1 MSQSPNSAS
10 ADLRQRGGGSQS
22 PDGVQT
28 AQAGSS
34 LLPTTLLDAISD
46 QSTLRS
52 RLSGSTALLSKL
64 PSKLHVG
71 DSIPYSSLSLNVSV
85 DDLHTPTQSSSSTT
99 GGFGTPSSSHM
110 SMSLPELMST
120 ITRPME
126 RLAFE
131 VKGALLATGLAATC
145 YLLNWF
151 KVVLV
156 PFFLAIFL
164 MYLVDP
170 LVEMIDVSP
179 RYFLCICTSRGRHSR
194 RRSRGCSRAFASL
207 CAVSVVCT
215 FFGLLGY
222 ITVLSVHA
230 LDVGAYQK
238 GYNALVASIENI
250 SKQVGLPMNI
260 TVTLHENVDKV
271 ATLVLTEMM
280 DLFST
285 LFVTMI
291 YLTYFL
297 STRVRASDAGGV
309 WAKIDHDIQ
318 RFVTLKCYLS
328 LLVAL
333 LVTIAYV
340 SLNVGLAILWG
351 ILTFIMNWIPNVGA
365 MIASLAPLC
374 IILISPDEI
383 MTPMDKFLALV
394 LPGVFHLFV
403 GNFVEPKILGQKLEM
418 SPVVVIISLSA
429 WGLLWSIVGMMLS
442 VPLTA
447 SFKIMLSHLKMWPEL
462 VALLDGT
469 YFIRNHHHD
478 KKKRRDED
486 ADRVDDLHGGDHE
499 QTYQAKDLRTDIQV
513 SDDSDHHLIA

>member
-1 MSQSPNSAS
+1 MSPDASQSN
-10 ADLRQRGGGSQS
+10 QS
-22 PDGVQT
+22 GMPYP
-28 AQAGSS
+28 
-34 LLPTTLLDAISD
+34 PTSTLLDSITD

-64 PSKLHVG
+64 PSKLHAHG
-71 DSIPYSSLSLNVSV
+71 PDSIPYSSLSVSV
-85 DDLHTPTQSSSSTT
+85 DDLHTPTQSTSSTT
-99 GGFGTPSSSHM
+99 GFGTPSSVTV
-110 SMSLPELMST
+110 SLPELVT
-120 ITRPME
+120 NLTRPME

-179 RYFLCICTSRGRHSR
+179 RYFLCVCTSRGMLHPPISTSSHRAGRHSR

-374 IILISPDEI
+374 IILISPEEI

-447 SFKIMLSHLKMWPEL
+447 SFKITLSHLKMWPEL
-462 VALLDGT
+462 VALIDGT
-469 YFIRNHHHD
+469 YFMRNHRHD

-486 ADRVDDLHGGDHE
+486 ADASMDLQAEE
-499 QTYQAKDLRTDIQV
+499 QTYQAKELRTDIQTT
-513 SDDSDHHLIA
+513 DDSDHHLIA

>member
-297 STRVRASDAGGV
+297 STRVRASDAGTSYML
-309 WAKIDHDIQ
+309 
-318 RFVTLKCYLS
+318 FYLS
-328 LLVAL
+328 
-333 LVTIAYV
+333 
-340 SLNVGLAILWG
+340 N
-351 ILTFIMNWIPNVGA
+351 
-365 MIASLAPLC
+365 MIGKRLFL
-374 IILISPDEI
+374 
-383 MTPMDKFLALV
+383 KFQH
-394 LPGVFHLFV
+394 LP
-403 GNFVEPKILGQKLEM
+403 PKIQGF
-418 SPVVVIISLSA
+418 
-429 WGLLWSIVGMMLS
+429 LW
-442 VPLTA
+442 
-447 SFKIMLSHLKMWPEL
+447 
-462 VALLDGT
+462 
-469 YFIRNHHHD
+469 
-478 KKKRRDED
+478 
-486 ADRVDDLHGGDHE
+486 DD
-499 QTYQAKDLRTDIQV
+499 
-513 SDDSDHHLIA
+513 

>member
-1 MSQSPNSAS
+1 MSQSPNAS
-10 ADLRQRGGGSQS
+10 ADLRQRTS
-22 PDGVQT
+22 
-28 AQAGSS
+28 AQASPEAQTPTS
-34 LLPTTLLDAISD
+34 LLPSIDGTSSES
-46 QSTLRS
+46 QHTLRS
-52 RLSGSTALLSKL
+52 RLSGSTLLSKL
-64 PSKLHVG
+64 PNKIHTMNSGG
-71 DSIPYSSLSLNVSV
+71 DIPYSSLSLNLSV
-85 DDLHTPTQSSSSTT
+85 DDARSSDGSLNPNTPTA
-99 GGFGTPSSSHM
+99 SHV
-110 SMSLPELMST
+110 SVSLPELVSN

-131 VKGALLATGLAATC
+131 VKGALLATGFAATC

-179 RYFLCICTSRGRHSR
+179 KYFCCVCTRRGRHSR

-230 LDVGAYQK
+230 LDVTAYQK
-238 GYNALVASIENI
+238 GYSSLVASIEDI
-250 SKQVGLPMNI
+250 SNQVGLPMNI

-365 MIASLAPLC
+365 MIASFAPLC

-383 MTPMDKFLALV
+383 MTPMEKFLAMI
-394 LPGVFHLFV
+394 LPAVFHLFV
-403 GNFVEPKILGQKLEM
+403 GNFIEPKILGQKLEM

-447 SFKIMLSHLKMWPEL
+447 SFKITLSHLKMWPDL
-462 VALLDGT
+462 VALIDGT
-469 YFIRNHHHD
+469 YFMRNRD
-478 KKKRRDED
+478 KKRRDDE
-486 ADRVDDLHGGDHE
+486 E
-499 QTYQAKDLRTDIQV
+499 QTYQASDARTDIQV
-513 SDDSDHHLIA
+513 DDNDHLIA

>member
-1 MSQSPNSAS
+1 MNS
-10 ADLRQRGGGSQS
+10 GG
-22 PDGVQT
+22 D
-28 AQAGSS
+28 
-34 LLPTTLLDAISD
+34 
-46 QSTLRS
+46 
-52 RLSGSTALLSKL
+52 
-64 PSKLHVG
+64 
-71 DSIPYSSLSLNVSV
+71 IPYSSLSLNLSV
-85 DDLHTPTQSSSSTT
+85 DDARSSDGSLNPNTPTA
-99 GGFGTPSSSHM
+99 SHV
-110 SMSLPELMST
+110 SVSLPELVSN

-131 VKGALLATGLAATC
+131 VKGALLATGFAATC

-179 RYFLCICTSRGRHSR
+179 KYFCC
-194 RRSRGCSRAFASL
+194 
-207 CAVSVVCT
+207 VCT
-215 FFGLLGY
+215 RRGISMLDSFNSRSLQQDGIHDGGREVVHEHLHLSARCPSFVHFLGS
-222 ITVLSVHA
+222 LVHA
-230 LDVGAYQK
+230 LDVTSYQK
-238 GYNALVASIENI
+238 GYSSLVASIEDI
-250 SKQVGLPMNI
+250 SNQVGLPMNI

-365 MIASLAPLC
+365 MIASFAPLC

-383 MTPMDKFLALV
+383 MTPMEKFLAMI
-394 LPGVFHLFV
+394 LPAVFHLFV
-403 GNFVEPKILGQKLEM
+403 GNFIEPKILGQKLEM

-447 SFKIMLSHLKMWPEL
+447 SFKITLSHLKMWPDL
-462 VALLDGT
+462 VALIDGT
-469 YFIRNHHHD
+469 YFMRNRD
-478 KKKRRDED
+478 KKRRDDE
-486 ADRVDDLHGGDHE
+486 E
-499 QTYQAKDLRTDIQV
+499 QTYQASDARTDIQV
-513 SDDSDHHLIA
+513 DDNDHLIA

>member
-297 STRVRASDAGGV
+297 STRVRASDAG
-309 WAKIDHDIQ
+309 
-318 RFVTLKCYLS
+318 TS
-328 LLVAL
+328 
-333 LVTIAYV
+333 YV
-340 SLNVGLAILWG
+340 YV
-351 ILTFIMNWIPNVGA
+351 V
-365 MIASLAPLC
+365 
-374 IILISPDEI
+374 
-383 MTPMDKFLALV
+383 
-394 LPGVFHLFV
+394 LFV
-403 GNFVEPKILGQKLEM
+403 QYDWKKIVSSFNIYHRKSKGFYVKINFYFLFFLVYFYNFVSNVHVLYEIDK
-418 SPVVVIISLSA
+418 PVKYDTYHSFRGVVSS
-429 WGLLWSIVGMMLS
+429 
-442 VPLTA
+442 
-447 SFKIMLSHLKMWPEL
+447 
-462 VALLDGT
+462 
-469 YFIRNHHHD
+469 
-478 KKKRRDED
+478 
-486 ADRVDDLHGGDHE
+486 
-499 QTYQAKDLRTDIQV
+499 
-513 SDDSDHHLIA
+513 

>member
-1 MSQSPNSAS
+1 MSQSPNSS
-10 ADLRQRGGGSQS
+10 ADTLRQRGAGGGAVQS
-22 PDGVQT
+22 PDT
-28 AQAGSS
+28 PSA
-34 LLPTTLLDAISD
+34 LLPGGTIDSATLDNNPS
-46 QSTLRS
+46 LRS
-52 RLSGSTALLSKL
+52 RLSNSTSLLSKL
-64 PSKLHVG
+64 HMGANSING
-71 DSIPYSSLSLNVSV
+71 GGGGTIADSIPYSSLNLNLSV
-85 DDLHTPTQSSSSTT
+85 DDSRRSTTSVDSTNPNTPMSSSSQY
-99 GGFGTPSSSHM
+99 GASQM
-110 SMSLPELMST
+110 SVSLPELVAN

-126 RLAFE
+126 RLTLE
-131 VKGALLATGLAATC
+131 VKWALLATGLAATC

-179 RYFLCICTSRGRHSR
+179 KYFCCFCTSRGRHSR

-365 MIASLAPLC
+365 MIASFAPLC

-383 MTPMDKFLALV
+383 MTPMEKFLAMV

-447 SFKIMLSHLKMWPEL
+447 SFKITLSHLKMWPEL

-469 YFIRNHHHD
+469 YFMKNHD
-478 KKKRRDED
+478 KKRREEE
-486 ADRVDDLHGGDHE
+486 E
-499 QTYQAKDLRTDIQV
+499 QTYQATEIRTDIPT
-513 SDDSDHHLIA
+513 DDCDHLIA

>member
-1 MSQSPNSAS
+1 MS
-10 ADLRQRGGGSQS
+10 
-22 PDGVQT
+22 
-28 AQAGSS
+28 
-34 LLPTTLLDAISD
+34 
-46 QSTLRS
+46 
-52 RLSGSTALLSKL
+52 
-64 PSKLHVG
+64 
-71 DSIPYSSLSLNVSV
+71 
-85 DDLHTPTQSSSSTT
+85 
-99 GGFGTPSSSHM
+99 
-110 SMSLPELMST
+110 
-120 ITRPME
+120 
-126 RLAFE
+126 
-131 VKGALLATGLAATC
+131 
-145 YLLNWF
+145 YLL
-151 KVVLV
+151 
-156 PFFLAIFL
+156 
-164 MYLVDP
+164 
-170 LVEMIDVSP
+170 
-179 RYFLCICTSRGRHSR
+179 
-194 RRSRGCSRAFASL
+194 
-207 CAVSVVCT
+207 
-215 FFGLLGY
+215 
-222 ITVLSVHA
+222 
-230 LDVGAYQK
+230 
-238 GYNALVASIENI
+238 
-250 SKQVGLPMNI
+250 
-260 TVTLHENVDKV
+260 
-271 ATLVLTEMM
+271 
-280 DLFST
+280 
-285 LFVTMI
+285 
-291 YLTYFL
+291 
-297 STRVRASDAGGV
+297 GGV